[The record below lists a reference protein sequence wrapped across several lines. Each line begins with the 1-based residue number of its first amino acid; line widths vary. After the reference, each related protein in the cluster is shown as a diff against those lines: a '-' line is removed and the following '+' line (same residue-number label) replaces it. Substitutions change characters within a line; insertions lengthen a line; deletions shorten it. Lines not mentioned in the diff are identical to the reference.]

1 MVFQGAGLG
10 DGGARG
16 RGDGD
21 EARQP
26 ETGDGGQG
34 HDRQVSRQVCSIYQI
49 SNNLNLVNTSQH
61 DIYSPLTDPIHLPIQ
76 PVIGAFSVRI
86 SIDSSNQTLKF
97 LCCLN

>member
-16 RGDGD
+16 RGDRD

-34 HDRQVSRQVCSIYQI
+34 HDRQVSGDRCALMQY
-49 SNNLNLVNTSQH
+49 
-61 DIYSPLTDPIHLPIQ
+61 
-76 PVIGAFSVRI
+76 
-86 SIDSSNQTLKF
+86 
-97 LCCLN
+97 

>member
-1 MVFQGAGLG
+1 MKNDVLIANQNEVSLQIPALTSEAHLLSSRRRRSKGSYPLVQQIFKCQSLIIILQGAGLF

-34 HDRQVSRQVCSIYQI
+34 HDRQVSWY
-49 SNNLNLVNTSQH
+49 NT
-61 DIYSPLTDPIHLPIQ
+61 
-76 PVIGAFSVRI
+76 VFVG
-86 SIDSSNQTLKF
+86 
-97 LCCLN
+97 

>member
-1 MVFQGAGLG
+1 MQGAGLC

-34 HDRQVSRQVCSIYQI
+34 HDRQVSNYQ
-49 SNNLNLVNTSQH
+49 TSYCRICELSSCQF
-61 DIYSPLTDPIHLPIQ
+61 IYSPKLAPLF
-76 PVIGAFSVRI
+76 VSAEKYFRS
-86 SIDSSNQTLKF
+86 
-97 LCCLN
+97 

>member
-49 SNNLNLVNTSQH
+49 SNNLNLVNTYQH
-61 DIYSPLTDPIHLPIQ
+61 DMYLLTI
-76 PVIGAFSVRI
+76 
-86 SIDSSNQTLKF
+86 N
-97 LCCLN
+97 